1 MTRQF
6 RKLTRLLCLP
16 SACFALSISPTQAQE
31 PTTTESKPAPVAVST
46 ADVTLATDRLSL
58 VLEPLTKDELA
69 IEAGAWRDIVKAK
82 VQAIS
87 DAELA
92 SPKKTGTDAT
102 AARTSLMKLREE
114 KAVLMNRFGTVL
126 SAYELKGGDAAE
138 LRAYAKAVSFIR
150 VDINDAGAA
159 WDAVTGWLI
168 SKEGGIKVLFMLIRF
183 LAVMFVFWILARI
196 VRRMVKKAAAVNKTF
211 SDLLE
216 QFLIKMSFRA
226 VLAIGLL
233 VALSSVG
240 FNVGALLA
248 VIGGASFII
257 GFALQDTLGNFA
269 SGIMLLIYR
278 PFDVGDVVEVGGV
291 SGKIDQVSL
300 VSTTIRTFDNK
311 VVLVPNK
318 KVWGEV
324 ITNASASARRRV
336 DMVFG
341 IGYDDDEV
349 KAKSILEK
357 IVEANDKVLANPEPV
372 VQMHELADSSVNFI
386 CRPWV
391 ATADYWDVHWEVTS
405 KVKEEFDAAGISIPY
420 PQQDLHIHQ
429 VGGA

>member
-1 MTRQF
+1 MIRRA

-16 SACFALSISPTQAQE
+16 TTCLALSISTSVAQE
-31 PTTTESKPAPVAVST
+31 TATDESAPAPAVVST
-46 ADVTLATDRLSL
+46 ADVTVATDRLGL
-58 VLEPLTKDELA
+58 ILEPLTKDELA

-82 VQAIS
+82 VQEIS

-92 SPKKTGTDAT
+92 SSEKKGADASKKR
-102 AARTSLMKLREE
+102 ANLMKLREE
-114 KAVLMNRFGTVL
+114 KAVLMSRFAAVL

-138 LRAYAKAVSFIR
+138 LRAYAKAVTFIR

-159 WDAVTGWLI
+159 WDAVTGWLT
-168 SKEGGIKVLFMLIRF
+168 SKEGGIKVLFLLVRF
-183 LAVMFVFWILARI
+183 LAVMFVFWILARF
-196 VRRMVKKAAAVNKTF
+196 VRRMVKKAAAVNQSF

-226 VLAIGLL
+226 VLALGLL
-233 VALSSVG
+233 VALSAVG

-269 SGIMLLIYR
+269 SGLMLLIYR

-341 IGYDDDEV
+341 IGYDDDV
-349 KAKSILEK
+349 AKAKSILEG
-357 IVEANDKVLANPEPV
+357 IVGANDKVLADPEPV

-391 ATADYWDVHWEVTS
+391 ATADYWDVHWEVTR

-420 PQQDLHIHQ
+420 PQQDVHLHQ